1 MASSPVPETNAR
13 KPHALCVPFPLQ
25 GHITPH
31 MQLAK
36 FLHSKG
42 FHITFVNTEHNHRR
56 LERSRGP
63 DAVKGLKD
71 FKFVSMPDGLPPSD
85 ADRTQDIPALCHS
98 VTKNF
103 LKPFVD
109 LVVKL
114 NESADDPPVT
124 CIVSNAFMGFTL
136 TAGEQLGLPVVFLWT
151 ASACGF
157 WTYFHYVD
165 LFQRGYTPFTDEK
178 QMTNGYLETKI
189 DWIPGM
195 PDLLLKDIPSF
206 IRTLNRDDTMFNFC
220 MNSAQMAARASA
232 LILNTFEE
240 LEHEILEAIR
250 SRIPYSL
257 PVGPLLKLS
266 PSTPTD
272 GLISAFKSSLWKE
285 DKSCL
290 NWLDQKEVGSVIYV
304 NFGSITVMSSHQL
317 LEFAWGLAN
326 SKHPF
331 LWVIR
336 PDLVKGEAA
345 VLPED
350 FILETR
356 ERGLTVSWCPQ
367 ELVLNHPSVGF
378 FLTHNGWNSTLESIC
393 AGVPMLSWPFH
404 SEQMTNCKY
413 ACTKW
418 GIATEVHNNAAREE
432 IEGQVRECMEGE
444 KGKEMRKRAKE
455 WKESAGN
462 AVEMSGTSYTNL
474 ERVINEVMLNR
485 RPK

>member
-1 MASSPVPETNAR
+1 
-13 KPHALCVPFPLQ
+13 
-25 GHITPH
+25 
-31 MQLAK
+31 
-36 FLHSKG
+36 
-42 FHITFVNTEHNHRR
+42 
-56 LERSRGP
+56 
-63 DAVKGLKD
+63 
-71 FKFVSMPDGLPPSD
+71 
-85 ADRTQDIPALCHS
+85 
-98 VTKNF
+98 
-103 LKPFVD
+103 
-109 LVVKL
+109 
-114 NESADDPPVT
+114 
-124 CIVSNAFMGFTL
+124 
-136 TAGEQLGLPVVFLWT
+136 
-151 ASACGF
+151 
-157 WTYFHYVD
+157 
-165 LFQRGYTPFTDEK
+165 
-178 QMTNGYLETKI
+178 MTNGYLETKI

-220 MNSAQMAARASA
+220 MNSAQLAARASA
-232 LILNTFEE
+232 FILNTFEE

-317 LEFAWGLAN
+317 LEFAWALAN

-350 FILETR
+350 FILETK

-404 SEQMTNCKY
+404 AEQMTNCKY

-418 GIATEVHNNAAREE
+418 GIAIEVHNNATREE

-444 KGKEMRKRAKE
+444 KGKEMRKSAEE
-455 WKESAGN
+455 WKESAVN

-474 ERVINEVMLNR
+474 ERVINEVMLNQ